1 MNAPVTLLQRYEALK
16 AEQTHLR
23 QRDAATQLGVSE
35 AQLLAC
41 LPGSTRLRCDL
52 QALLP
57 RLPELGTLKAIT
69 RNELAVHEKDGRY
82 DNLTLSDKVG
92 LVLNPGQL
100 DLRLFPAHW
109 AHAYAAEQAS
119 PRGTL
124 RSLQFYDAA
133 GHAIHKL
140 YLKED
145 SAVPAW
151 QALVAEFADT
161 ATTPVFDSSDVDA
174 APASQPL
181 PAGFDAAAFADAW
194 LALQD
199 VHHFHGL
206 LRKHGLTRQQAFRHA
221 PAGHAWQLAGD
232 AVDRLLRGAA
242 DSALPIM
249 VFVGN
254 RGMVQI
260 HTGALQRVQRIGEW
274 LNILDPGFNL
284 HLQDSRLQETWLV
297 RRPTRDGIITAI
309 EAFDADGHSIVSF
322 FGQRIEGEAELAGWR
337 ELAAALPRK
346 EANHVA

>member
-1 MNAPVTLLQRYEALK
+1 MNAPLTLLQRYDALK

-23 QRDAATQLGVSE
+23 QRDAAAALGVSE

-41 LPGSTRLRCDL
+41 LPGTRRLRCKL
-52 QALLP
+52 PALLP
-57 RLPELGTLKAIT
+57 RLAALGTLKAIT
-69 RNELAVHEKDGRY
+69 RNALAVHEKDGCY

-92 LVLNPGQL
+92 LVLNPGGL

-109 AHAYAAEQAS
+109 VHAYAAEQTS

-151 QALVAEFADT
+151 QALVAEFAD
-161 ATTPVFDSSDVDA
+161 ADPAPLFDSSHTEA

-181 PAGFDAAAFADAW
+181 PDGFDAAGFADAW

-232 AVDRLLRGAA
+232 AADTLLRRAA

-260 HTGALQRVQRIGEW
+260 HSGAIQRVQRIGEW

-284 HLQDSRLQETWLV
+284 HLQDSQLHEIWLV

-309 EAFDADGHSIVSF
+309 EAFDAHGHSIVSF
-322 FGQRIEGEAELAGWR
+322 FGQRIEGEPELAGWR
-337 ELAAALPRK
+337 DLAEHLPRK
-346 EANHVA
+346 GAEHVA

>member
-1 MNAPVTLLQRYEALK
+1 MNAPTPLLQRYQALK
-16 AEQTHLR
+16 AEQTQLR
-23 QRDAATQLGVSE
+23 QRDAAAALGVSE

-41 LPGSTRLRCDL
+41 LPGTRRLRCDL
-52 QALLP
+52 PALLP
-57 RLPELGTLKAIT
+57 RLAELGTLKAIT
-69 RNELAVHEKDGRY
+69 RNDLAVHEKDGRY

-119 PRGTL
+119 PRGKL

-151 QALVAEFADT
+151 QALVAEFADADST
-161 ATTPVFDSSDVDA
+161 LLFDSSHTQA

-181 PAGFDAAAFADAW
+181 PDGFDASGFADAW

-221 PAGHAWQLAGD
+221 PAGHACQLAGD
-232 AVDRLLRGAA
+232 AVDSLLRGAA
-242 DSALPIM
+242 NSVLPIM

-260 HTGALQRVQRIGEW
+260 HSGAIQRVQRIGEW

-284 HLQDSRLQETWLV
+284 HLQDGQLDEIWLV

-309 EAFDADGHSIVSF
+309 EAFDTQGHSIVSF
-322 FGQRIEGEAELAGWR
+322 FGQRTEGEPELAGWR
-337 ELAAALPRK
+337 ELAEHLPRK
-346 EANHVA
+346 GGEHVA